1 MLLSRISSALHQ
13 KLKLHVSIPIIKAFT
28 PKINH
33 YKDSSQPFA
42 KNVLSFLLFAHRC
55 EIIGVTPEMVFR
67 IADKSRDKK
76 VGVGSFS

>member
-1 MLLSRISSALHQ
+1 MYHSYHT
-13 KLKLHVSIPIIKAFT
+13 AFT

-33 YKDSSQPFA
+33 YKESNQPFV
-42 KNVLSFLLFAHRC
+42 KNILSFLLFAHRC

-76 VGVGSFS
+76 VSVNSFVEIMKRLKLRMS